1 MSLSEEQKLK
11 DIRRAYVLAR
21 ALNIQYQW
29 IREFLNPELKKAA
42 SNAKAANSY
51 FIKQIDSAFKKRLRE
66 DTLINE
72 EEELAF
78 KLLEQLEKLQD
89 DKQDLHPRST
99 GD

>member
-42 SNAKAANSY
+42 NDAKAANSY
-51 FIKQIDSAFKKRLRE
+51 FIKKIDNVFKRRLRE
-66 DTLINE
+66 DKLINE

-78 KLLEQLEKLQD
+78 KLLEELEKLNT
-89 DKQDLHPRST
+89 DKDVNK
-99 GD
+99 

>member
-21 ALNIQYQW
+21 ALNVQYQW

-42 SNAKAANSY
+42 NDAKAANSY
-51 FIKQIDSAFKKRLRE
+51 FIKKIDDAFKRRLRE
-66 DTLINE
+66 DKLINE

-78 KLLEQLEKLQD
+78 KLLEELEKLNT
-89 DKQDLHPRST
+89 DKDVNK
-99 GD
+99 

>member
-42 SNAKAANSY
+42 NDAKAANSY
-51 FIKQIDSAFKKRLRE
+51 FTKKIDDAFKRRLRE
-66 DTLINE
+66 DKLINE

-78 KLLEQLEKLQD
+78 KLLEELEKLNT
-89 DKQDLHPRST
+89 DKDVNK
-99 GD
+99 

>member
-21 ALNIQYQW
+21 ALNVQYQW

-42 SNAKAANSY
+42 NDAKAANSY
-51 FIKQIDSAFKKRLRE
+51 FIKKIDDVFKRRLRE
-66 DTLINE
+66 DKLINE

-78 KLLEQLEKLQD
+78 KLLEELEKLNT
-89 DKQDLHPRST
+89 DKDVNK
-99 GD
+99 

>member
-42 SNAKAANSY
+42 NDAKAANSY
-51 FIKQIDSAFKKRLRE
+51 FIKKIDNAFKRRLRE
-66 DTLINE
+66 DKLINE

-78 KLLEQLEKLQD
+78 KLLEELEKLNT
-89 DKQDLHPRST
+89 DKDVNK
-99 GD
+99 